1 MTYCRSYR
9 RHTDTHS
16 AATRNRRYRSSR
28 ARSSR
33 GAPSSGSSSTG
44 DPDSGTSITELN
56 NLSNEALLLELQ
68 QRHLSVSGSRA
79 APEARLASAL
89 VEQPVGLS
97 PDGSTQPSSQE
108 TTSSSAT
115 SGLGSSL
122 PNDLH
127 ALLRDEVRA
136 QVASAVTEAFGTLTS
151 ASAPSSSSTT
161 PPPPAAA
168 TSVSC
173 YSSSSRPAAACAL
186 PTSAVPSRLC
196 ERILKGEFINLDDL
210 LPEALGATPTPIQL
224 QLVSSGTPVHL
235 LSDPH
240 PMTVRRR
247 VHDLST

>member
-1 MTYCRSYR
+1 MYPAA
-9 RHTDTHS
+9 HTLVLTSFHIHALRLGTSFSIFLLSDI
-16 AATRNRRYRSSR
+16 AMPATRNRRSRSSR

-33 GAPSSGSSSTG
+33 GAPPSGSSSTG
-44 DPDSGTSITELN
+44 DADSGTSITELN

-79 APEARLASAL
+79 AREARLASAL

-151 ASAPSSSSTT
+151 ASAPSSSSIT

-173 YSSSSRPAAACAL
+173 YSSYIRPAAACAL
-186 PTSAVPSRLC
+186 PTSAVPRHLS
-196 ERILKGEFINLDDL
+196 ERI
-210 LPEALGATPTPIQL
+210 
-224 QLVSSGTPVHL
+224 
-235 LSDPH
+235 
-240 PMTVRRR
+240 
-247 VHDLST
+247 